1 MADINNASQI
11 IILDFATGET
21 HIVNY
26 DKKDFEIVDD
36 LFEYLE
42 DNKKI
47 SNRSQCQWMEN
58 KDFKDINFITINK
71 SDEQHT

>member
-42 DNKKI
+42 DNKMI

>member
-1 MADINNASQI
+1 MANINNASQI

-47 SNRSQCQWMEN
+47 SNRSQCHWMEN
-58 KDFKDINFITINK
+58 KEFKDINFITINK